1 MNCGAAFWHIHC
13 GEIMQT
19 IEITLDETIL
29 AQIDRVISELML
41 SRSAFI
47 QQSLETALRE
57 QEILAQERRH
67 AEGYAKCP
75 STPDEFSGWE
85 KIRVWEEP

>member
-1 MNCGAAFWHIHC
+1 
-13 GEIMQT
+13 MQT
-19 IEITLDETIL
+19 IEITLDETML
-29 AQIDRVISELML
+29 AQIDRVISELTL

-47 QQSLETALRE
+47 QQSLAVALRE
-57 QEILAQERRH
+57 QEREQEILEQERRH